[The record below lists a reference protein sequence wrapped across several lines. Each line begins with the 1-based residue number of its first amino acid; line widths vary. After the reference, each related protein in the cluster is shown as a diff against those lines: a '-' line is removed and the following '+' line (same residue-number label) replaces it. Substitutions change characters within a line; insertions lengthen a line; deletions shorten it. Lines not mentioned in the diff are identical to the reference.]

1 MSYNRS
7 GTSGDGTGSD
17 ARSGGKKADKT
28 PKVDYS
34 DPKNNVSIKFLKRHK
49 AKGPHPF
56 ICFVYIMLNL
66 INYFFLV
73 KQWRSYT
80 LKNLIENQDCA
91 VDAVKLEW
99 LLRNDKSVKTRRK

>member
-1 MSYNRS
+1 MEMLKVDKQEGGSSGFSKGSRASGTRSNRS

-49 AKGPHPF
+49 AKGNSP
-56 ICFVYIMLNL
+56 
-66 INYFFLV
+66 
-73 KQWRSYT
+73 
-80 LKNLIENQDCA
+80 
-91 VDAVKLEW
+91 
-99 LLRNDKSVKTRRK
+99 